1 MAKKKLSRKE
11 LLKGTDEFLSFSSK
25 AVNFFNDHLRELKYV
40 GIGLAV
46 VIVGYLSVYTYIRH
60 VDEKGQEAYNLAYEM
75 LIQGKGP
82 AVSLEDQEKSAKLFQ
97 KVVDDYGM
105 SEAARLAL
113 PQVAHIRFLEGDY
126 DQAIAHYDSFAEA
139 LSDTKAYMGLN
150 HLALA
155 ACYEAKG
162 SYKKAIDIL
171 SPVVKSQDNP
181 FRESAMLNLER
192 VLRLDGQ
199 TQQAEGLLKEFVQ
212 TYPNSPFLPM
222 AKARLNKET

>member
-1 MAKKKLSRKE
+1 MAKKRLSRKE
-11 LLKGTDEFLSFSSK
+11 LLKGTDEFLSFSSR

-40 GIGLAV
+40 GIGVAV
-46 VIVGYLSVYTYIRH
+46 VIVGYLSIYTYVQH
-60 VDEKGQEAYNLAYEM
+60 VDKKGQETYNLAYEI

-82 AVSLEDQEKSAKLFQ
+82 AASLEDQEESAKLFQ

-113 PQVAHIRFLEGDY
+113 PQVAHIQFLEGDY
-126 DQAIAHYDSFAEA
+126 DQAIEHYDRFAEA
-139 LSDTKAYMGLN
+139 LSDTEAYKGLN
-150 HLALA
+150 RLALA

-162 SYKKAIDIL
+162 AYKEAVDML

-181 FRESAMLNLER
+181 FRESAMLSLER
-192 VLRLDGQ
+192 VFRLDGQ
-199 TQQAEGLLKEFVQ
+199 TQRAEGLLKEFVQ